1 MMDQEMEVKF
11 YLNNLATLQR
21 KLRNQ
26 EASLVQ
32 PRVHE
37 INLRFDLPSGELARD
52 HRILRLRQ
60 DAGAVLTYKGP
71 AENRQDVS
79 SRQEIEVEVNDFA
92 MARRLLEA
100 LGYQVYIIYEKYR
113 ATYLMDNVRVTL
125 DEMPYGDFAEV
136 EGPDPASI
144 QATAEKLGLEWSKRI
159 MESYLMMFAGLPA
172 ELKAGKRDLTFAN
185 FQAVTIKPGD
195 LGVTPAD

>member
-11 YLNNLATLQR
+11 YLTNLTALQK
-21 KLRNQ
+21 KLRNL

-32 PRVHE
+32 PRIHE
-37 INLRFDLPSGELARD
+37 INLRFDLPSGELSRD

-60 DAGAVLTYKGP
+60 DAGAALTYKGP
-71 AENRQDVS
+71 AETRQDVS

-136 EGPDPASI
+136 EGPDPSSI
-144 QATAEKLGLEWSKRI
+144 QATAEKLGLDWSKRI
-159 MESYLMMFAGLPA
+159 TASYLMLFAGLPA
-172 ELKAGKRDLTFAN
+172 ELKAGKRDLTFGN
-185 FQAVTIKPGD
+185 FQGVAIKPGD